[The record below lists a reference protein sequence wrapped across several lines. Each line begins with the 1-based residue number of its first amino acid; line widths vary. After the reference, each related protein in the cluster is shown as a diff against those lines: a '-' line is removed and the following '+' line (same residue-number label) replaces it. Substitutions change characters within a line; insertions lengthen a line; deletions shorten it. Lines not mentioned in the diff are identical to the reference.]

1 MRLSPLLY
9 RPFPSHQLISSSRLR
24 STCSRNSPTPLVAK
38 RAFSTTPQRMFALTP
53 YRPEQPRTFTHS
65 KSLPRLPVPPL
76 PATLDKYVT
85 SLKPFLLDQAA
96 REGKDERWVEEELGK
111 RREMAIDFEG
121 GLGKTLQERLKD
133 VDRITPNNWL
143 DDHFWLNVAYHSWRV
158 PLPVNSNWWL
168 LMKEDMQIP
177 EEFRSSVP
185 EKGQFTDWQ
194 IRRAA
199 KVTQRLVDFKLR
211 LDRQEIL
218 PDSSRAGPFEMHQ
231 YSRVFGVTRLPRH
244 PSDTL
249 VHSPHPHPA
258 KHIVVMANDH
268 FYSLDVVSS
277 TGGGE
282 TGISPQE
289 LEKGLWGIAQDAM
302 SRGPAETSIG
312 VLSGDDRDSWTLARE
327 HLLALSPKNRQS
339 ITKIEDS
346 LFVLSLDSYTLK
358 SPSFRTS
365 YSDPS
370 KPSTDLD
377 AHIRNASTAGGSGK
391 NRWWDKAVGIHV
403 ESNGRASMVGE
414 HSPCDALIPS
424 IVCDYALAEDLD
436 PTTPSQR
443 EKAGEAEG
451 PFEWVTDEKVK
462 EMAEKAT
469 ETVEGIAKDS
479 EGRMLWFDEYGAGW
493 IKNVGK
499 HSPDAYLQMAL
510 QLAFHKTHNRPTAT
524 YETASTRLF
533 SRGRTEV
540 IRTFSEA
547 TWKWVKAMREGNTD
561 PKTLYALL
569 SAATKNHNTLTRE
582 SSTGRGIDRH
592 LMGLRLLLRP
602 DLKESHPL
610 FEDELFGKSQ
620 EWVLSTSGLSAGDR
634 FYGTGFGAVYPN
646 GYGINY
652 LAGDKL
658 VKFGIES
665 KVSNPETST
674 ETFRENLV
682 QALREMREVCEKGIP
697 PPPSPAAEGEK
708 PKL

>member
-1 MRLSPLLY
+1 
-9 RPFPSHQLISSSRLR
+9 
-24 STCSRNSPTPLVAK
+24 
-38 RAFSTTPQRMFALTP
+38 MFALTP
-53 YRPEQPRTFTHS
+53 YRTEQPRTFAHT

-96 REGKDERWVEEELGK
+96 NKGENEQWVENELTQ
-111 RREMAIDFEG
+111 RRELAKDFEA
-121 GLGKTLQERLKD
+121 GLGKVLQERLKD
-133 VDRITPNNWL
+133 IDRITPNNWL
-143 DDHFWLNVAYHSWRV
+143 DDHFWLNIAYHSWRV

-168 LMKEDMQIP
+168 LMKEDMNIP
-177 EEFRSSVP
+177 QNFRSSVP
-185 EKGQFTDWQ
+185 EEGQFTDWQ
-194 IRRAA
+194 VRRAA
-199 KVTQRLVDFKLR
+199 KLTQRLIDFKIR

-231 YSRVFGVTRLPRH
+231 YSRVFGVTRLPHH

-258 KHIVVMANDH
+258 THIIVMANDH
-268 FYSLDVVSS
+268 FYSLDVIDANGNGIEATVLE
-277 TGGGE
+277 GG
-282 TGISPQE
+282 I
-289 LEKGLWGIAQDAM
+289 WAIAQDAQQ
-302 SRGPAETSIG
+302 RGPAPTSIG
-312 VLSGDDRDSWTLARE
+312 VLSADDRDSWTSARE
-327 HLLALSPKNRQS
+327 YLLSLSPTNRAS
-339 ITKIEDS
+339 VTRIEDS
-346 LFVLSLDSYTLK
+346 LFVLSLDPYTLQ
-358 SPSFRTS
+358 SETFQTS

-370 KPSTDLD
+370 KQSTDLD

-403 ESNGRASMVGE
+403 ETNGRASMVGE

-436 PTTPSQR
+436 PGTESQR
-443 EKAGEAEG
+443 GKEVEIEG
-451 PFEWVTDEKVK
+451 PLKWFVDDKIEE
-462 EMAEKAT
+462 AARKAT
-469 ETVEGIAKDS
+469 KTVEAIAGDS

-499 HSPDAYLQMAL
+499 QSPDAYLQMAL
-510 QLAFHKTHNRPTAT
+510 QLAYHKTHGRSTAT

-533 SRGRTEV
+533 ARGRTEV
-540 IRTFSEA
+540 IRTFSEDS
-547 TWKWVKAMREGNTD
+547 WKWVKAMREGKTD
-561 PKTLYALL
+561 PKVLYALL
-569 SAATKNHNTLTRE
+569 SAATKTHNTLTRE

-674 ETFRENLV
+674 ETFRQNLV
-682 QALREMREVCEKGIP
+682 EALREMRQVCEAGMP
-697 PPPSPAAEGEK
+697 PPTAATVEK
-708 PKL
+708 PRL

>member
-1 MRLSPLLY
+1 
-9 RPFPSHQLISSSRLR
+9 
-24 STCSRNSPTPLVAK
+24 
-38 RAFSTTPQRMFALTP
+38 MFALTP
-53 YRPEQPRTFTHS
+53 YRTEQPRTFTHS

-96 REGKDERWVEEELGK
+96 REGENEHWVEGELAK
-111 RREMAIDFEG
+111 RKALASDFEA
-121 GLGKTLQERLKD
+121 GLGKVLQERLKD
-133 VDRITPNNWL
+133 IDRITPNNWL
-143 DDHFWLNVAYHSWRV
+143 DDHFWLNIAYHSWRV

-168 LMKEDMQIP
+168 LMKEDHGIP
-177 EEFRSSVP
+177 QEFRSSVP
-185 EKGQFTDWQ
+185 ERGQFTDWQ

-199 KVTQRLVDFKLR
+199 KLTQRLVDFKLR

-231 YSRVFGVTRLPRH
+231 YSRVFGVTRLPHH

-249 VHSPHPHPA
+249 AHSPHPHPA
-258 KHIVVMANDH
+258 KHIVVLANDH

-277 TGGGE
+277 DGD
-282 TGISPQE
+282 GIAPQE
-289 LEKGLWGIAQDAM
+289 LERGLWAIAEDARK
-302 SRGPAETSIG
+302 RGPAPTSVG
-312 VLSGDDRDSWTLARE
+312 VLSGDDRDSWTATRE
-327 HLLALSPKNRQS
+327 HLLALSPTNRASVTQ
-339 ITKIEDS
+339 IEDS
-346 LFVLSLDSYTLK
+346 LFVLSLDPYTLQ
-358 SPSFRTS
+358 SPTFKTS

-370 KPSTDLD
+370 KQSTDLD

-436 PTTPSQR
+436 PATESQR
-443 EKAGEAEG
+443 GKAVDVKG
-451 PFEWVTDEKVK
+451 PFDWVVDEKIQSA
-462 EMAEKAT
+462 AEKAT
-469 ETVEGIAKDS
+469 QTVEAIAKDS
-479 EGRMLWFDEYGAGW
+479 EGRMLWFEEYGAGW

-510 QLAFHKTHNRPTAT
+510 QLAYHKTHNRPTAT

-540 IRTFSEA
+540 IRTFSEDS
-547 TWKWVKAMREGNTD
+547 WKWVKAMREGKTE
-561 PKTLYALL
+561 PKVLYSLL
-569 SAATKNHNTLTRE
+569 SAATKTHNTLTRE

-610 FEDELFGKSQ
+610 FEDELFAKSQ

-674 ETFRENLV
+674 ETFRQNLV
-682 QALREMREVCEKGIP
+682 EALREMREVCEKGIP
-697 PPPSPAAEGEK
+697 PAAAEK

>member
-1 MRLSPLLY
+1 MHRSALQRTVSTQLS
-9 RPFPSHQLISSSRLR
+9 R
-24 STCSRNSPTPLVAK
+24 PLVAPRLALPRSTSPRSSPPF
-38 RAFSTTPQRMFALTP
+38 RALSSTPTRMFALTP
-53 YRPEQPRTFTHS
+53 YRTEQPRTFTHS

-85 SLKPFLLDQAA
+85 SLRPFLLDQAA
-96 REGKDERWVEEELGK
+96 KEGENDHWVESELAK
-111 RREMAIDFEG
+111 RRELAKDFEA
-121 GLGKTLQERLKD
+121 GLGKVLQERLKD

-143 DDHFWLNVAYHSWRV
+143 DDHFWLNIAYHSWRV

-168 LMKEDMQIP
+168 LMKEDASIP
-177 EEFRSSVP
+177 EDFRASVP

-199 KVTQRLVDFKLR
+199 KLAQRLVDFKLR

-231 YSRVFGVTRLPRH
+231 YSRVFGVTRLPQH

-249 VHSPHPHPA
+249 AHAPHPHPA
-258 KHIVVMANDH
+258 KHMVVMANDH
-268 FYSLDVVSS
+268 FYSLDVISS
-277 TGGGE
+277 DGNGVAPSE
-282 TGISPQE
+282 I
-289 LEKGLWGIAQDAM
+289 EKGLWAIAEDATR
-302 SRGPAETSIG
+302 RGPAETSVG
-312 VLSGDDRDSWTLARE
+312 VLSGDDRDSWTATRE
-327 HLLALSPKNRQS
+327 HLLTLSPTNRASVTQ
-339 ITKIEDS
+339 IEDS
-346 LFVLSLDSYTLK
+346 LFVLSLDPYTLK
-358 SPSFRTS
+358 SQTFKTS

-370 KPSTDLD
+370 KQSTDLD
-377 AHIRNASTAGGSGK
+377 AHILNASTAGGSGK

-436 PTTPSQR
+436 SSSASQQGKSQ
-443 EKAGEAEG
+443 EVKG
-451 PFEWVTDEKVK
+451 PLEWVVDDKIK
-462 EMAEKAT
+462 QAAEKAT
-469 ETVEGIAKDS
+469 QTVEGIAKDS

-533 SRGRTEV
+533 ARGRTEV
-540 IRTFSEA
+540 IRTFSEDS
-547 TWKWVKAMREGNTD
+547 WKWVKAMREGKTD
-561 PKTLYALL
+561 PKVLYSLL
-569 SAATKNHNTLTRE
+569 SAATKTHNTLTRE

-592 LMGLRLLLRP
+592 LMGLRLLLRS
-602 DLKESHPL
+602 DLKESHP
-610 FEDELFGKSQ
+610 FFDDELFGKSQ

-658 VKFGIES
+658 LKFGIES

-674 ETFRENLV
+674 ETFRQNLV
-682 QALREMREVCEKGIP
+682 EALREMREVCEKGIP
-697 PPPSPAAEGEK
+697 PAASADK
-708 PKL
+708 PKM

>member
-1 MRLSPLLY
+1 MHLTSKLSRSLQAATRFNSLIKQSQPTLN
-9 RPFPSHQLISSSRLR
+9 SHSLSSTR
-24 STCSRNSPTPLVAK
+24 SLSSTPT
-38 RAFSTTPQRMFALTP
+38 RMFALTP
-53 YRPEQPRTFTHS
+53 YRTEQPRTFTHS

-85 SLKPFLLDQAA
+85 SLRPFLLDQAA
-96 REGKDERWVEEELGK
+96 REGENDHWVESELAK
-111 RREMAIDFEG
+111 RRELARDFEKT
-121 GLGKTLQERLKD
+121 LGKTLQERLKD
-133 VDRITPNNWL
+133 IDRITPNNWL
-143 DDHFWLNVAYHSWRV
+143 DDHFWLNIAYHSWRV

-168 LMKEDMQIP
+168 LMKEDEGIP
-177 EEFRSSVP
+177 KEFRDSVP

-194 IRRAA
+194 VRRAA
-199 KVTQRLVDFKLR
+199 KLTQRLIDFKIR

-218 PDSSRAGPFEMHQ
+218 PDSSRAGPFEMFQ
-231 YSRVFGVTRLPRH
+231 YSRVFGVTRLPHH
-244 PSDTL
+244 PSDTM

-258 KHIVVMANDH
+258 KHIIVLANDH
-268 FYSLDVVSS
+268 FYSLDVVTSD
-277 TGGGE
+277 GN
-282 TGISPQE
+282 GIAPSE
-289 LEKGLWGIAQDAM
+289 LEKGLWAIAEDAM
-302 SRGPAETSIG
+302 NRGPATTSVG
-312 VLSGDDRDSWTLARE
+312 VLSGDDRDSWTATRE
-327 HLLALSPKNRQS
+327 HLLSLSPTNRASVTQ
-339 ITKIEDS
+339 IEDS
-346 LFVLSLDSYTLK
+346 LFVLSLDPYTLK
-358 SPSFRTS
+358 SPQFKTS

-377 AHIRNASTAGGSGK
+377 AHVLNASTAGGSGK

-424 IVCDYALAEDLD
+424 IVADYALAEDLD
-436 PTTPSQR
+436 PKGESQR
-443 EKAGEAEG
+443 GKGGEFKG
-451 PFEWVTDEKVK
+451 PYEWVVDDKIK
-462 EMAEKAT
+462 EAAEKA
-469 ETVEGIAKDS
+469 EKTVQEIAKDS

-510 QLAFHKTHNRPTAT
+510 QLAYHKTHNRPTAT

-540 IRTFSEA
+540 IRTFSEDS
-547 TWKWVKAMREGNTD
+547 WKWVKAMREGKTD
-561 PKTLYALL
+561 PKTLYSLL
-569 SAATKNHNTLTRE
+569 SAATKTHNTLTRE

-602 DLKESHPL
+602 DLKESHAL
-610 FEDELFGKSQ
+610 FDDELFGKSQ

-674 ETFRENLV
+674 ETFRSNLV
-682 QALREMREVCEKGIP
+682 EALREMRQVCEKGIP
-697 PPPSPAAEGEK
+697 PPADAQVDAGK
-708 PKL
+708 FKL

>member
-1 MRLSPLLY
+1 MHLSSLRRTAVSSQVCRLPLQ
-9 RPFPSHQLISSSRLR
+9 PR
-24 STCSRNSPTPLVAK
+24 STSIPFRPLKPSSPTPR
-38 RAFSTTPQRMFALTP
+38 RAFTTYSSRMFALTP
-53 YRPEQPRTFTHS
+53 YRTEQPRTFTHS

-85 SLKPFLLDQAA
+85 SLKPFLLDQAEK
-96 REGKDERWVEEELGK
+96 EGENEQWVENELAK
-111 RREMAIDFEG
+111 RRELAKDFES
-121 GLGKTLQERLKD
+121 GLGKVLQERLKD
-133 VDRITPNNWL
+133 IDRITPNNWL
-143 DDHFWLNVAYHSWRV
+143 DDHFWLNIAYHSWRV

-168 LMKEDMQIP
+168 LMKEDMNIP
-177 EEFRSSVP
+177 AEFRSSVP

-199 KVTQRLVDFKLR
+199 KLTQRLIDFKLR

-231 YSRVFGVTRLPRH
+231 YSRVFGVTRLPHH

-258 KHIVVMANDH
+258 KHITVMVNDH
-268 FYSLDVVSS
+268 FYSLDVVDSD
-277 TGGGE
+277 GN
-282 TGISPQE
+282 GISPVE
-289 LEKGLWGIAQDAM
+289 LEKGLWSIAQDAQT
-302 SRGPAETSIG
+302 RGPAETSIG
-312 VLSGDDRDSWTLARE
+312 VLSGDDRDAWTSTRE
-327 HLLALSPKNRQS
+327 HLLSLSPTNRAS
-339 ITKIEDS
+339 VTRIEDS
-346 LFVLSLDSYTLK
+346 LFVLSLDPYTLK
-358 SPSFRTS
+358 SSTFKSS

-370 KPSTDLD
+370 KQSTDLD
-377 AHIRNASTAGGSGK
+377 AHIVNASTAGGSGK

-436 PTTPSQR
+436 PSTESQR
-443 EKAGEAEG
+443 GKGSQDVKG
-451 PFEWVTDEKVK
+451 PFEWIVDDKLK
-462 EMAEKAT
+462 QAADKAT
-469 ETVEGIAKDS
+469 KTVQEIAKDS

-540 IRTFSEA
+540 IRTFSEDS
-547 TWKWVKAMREGNTD
+547 WKWVKAMREGSTD
-561 PKTLYALL
+561 PKVLYALL
-569 SAATKNHNTLTRE
+569 SAATKTHNTLTRE

-592 LMGLRLLLRP
+592 LMGLRLLLRS

-674 ETFRENLV
+674 ETFRQNLV
-682 QALREMREVCEKGIP
+682 EALREMREVCEKGIP
-697 PPPSPAAEGEK
+697 PPAEGAAVEK